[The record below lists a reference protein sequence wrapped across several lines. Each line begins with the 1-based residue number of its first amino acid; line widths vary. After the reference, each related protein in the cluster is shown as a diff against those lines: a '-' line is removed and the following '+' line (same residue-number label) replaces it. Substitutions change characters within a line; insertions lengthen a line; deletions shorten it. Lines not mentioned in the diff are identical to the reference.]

1 MASRVING
9 GSLVKRCGVE
19 AEETLSVRLYLFCD
33 AQQVHVTERWR
44 RSLVWDPCSLSALV
58 NEAEGFE
65 AEILSADL
73 ESGES
78 MKSFAVDAQEDCEEY
93 LEDDI
98 RLWAANSG
106 R

>member
-1 MASRVING
+1 LEKELDLG
-9 GSLVKRCGVE
+9 PL
-19 AEETLSVRLYLFCD
+19 L
-33 AQQVHVTERWR
+33 
-44 RSLVWDPCSLSALV
+44 SLSALV

-78 MKSFAVDAQEDCEEY
+78 MKAFAVDAQEECEEY

-98 RLWAANSG
+98 RLWVANSG
-106 R
+106 G